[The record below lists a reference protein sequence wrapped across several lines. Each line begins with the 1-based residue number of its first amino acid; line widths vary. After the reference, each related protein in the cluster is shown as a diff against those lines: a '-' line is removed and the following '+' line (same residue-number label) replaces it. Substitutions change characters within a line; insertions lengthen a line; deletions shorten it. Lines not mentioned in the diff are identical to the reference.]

1 METSIRVQ
9 IPVHGW
15 TSFCLEFHLAY
26 LTLRKVKPTSIGNA
40 TGVKHKSVDRVL
52 LDLACLGSQSSSND
66 DISQHL
72 IQEANVSVV
81 VCGWSDTQW
90 TGCAFVNTGIEVEEE
105 EEEKEEEEYADDSE
119 TEEETENQFQ
129 QDFLAA
135 ENSFHY
141 AVDANTPE
149 WDARKY
155 WLKVLSIRCQLVWK
169 EWQYLVRTVEDAIET
184 WKSSDLCF
192 DSMNQ
197 SITDPGALRKSLD
210 RTLQAIQLLRTLQ
223 DSLSMTLRAYRRFE
237 ESGGDKCYFSDM
249 TGRYI
254 ASVHAEIKESFQK
267 LADLHLRLG
276 SLSASCTHISSHLG
290 HVLDLEANRLT
301 FESIQLN
308 RENNALSM
316 RSHDL
321 TVESNELNTESH
333 RLNRESNKL
342 NLESNQL
349 SKDSNK
355 ISMDNHDLSERAHKL
370 NQRTSI
376 LSDKMREINELS
388 MNAALANQAAAA
400 KTSSSTRV
408 SVEVGL
414 RA

>member
-1 METSIRVQ
+1 
-9 IPVHGW
+9 
-15 TSFCLEFHLAY
+15 

-184 WKSSDLCF
+184 WVSIALSS
-192 DSMNQ
+192 
-197 SITDPGALRKSLD
+197 
-210 RTLQAIQLLRTLQ
+210 
-223 DSLSMTLRAYRRFE
+223 
-237 ESGGDKCYFSDM
+237 
-249 TGRYI
+249 
-254 ASVHAEIKESFQK
+254 
-267 LADLHLRLG
+267 RLG
-276 SLSASCTHISSHLG
+276 
-290 HVLDLEANRLT
+290 LT
-301 FESIQLN
+301 
-308 RENNALSM
+308 
-316 RSHDL
+316 
-321 TVESNELNTESH
+321 
-333 RLNRESNKL
+333 
-342 NLESNQL
+342 
-349 SKDSNK
+349 
-355 ISMDNHDLSERAHKL
+355 
-370 NQRTSI
+370 
-376 LSDKMREINELS
+376 
-388 MNAALANQAAAA
+388 
-400 KTSSSTRV
+400 
-408 SVEVGL
+408 
-414 RA
+414 